1 MALGITRKLNEEI
14 VFRDVITGL
23 EVVRF
28 IVSRIGRSEVKVD
41 IAAAN
46 HIHIVR
52 GEHMGNE
59 EKLKEHTAKRLE
71 VVQQNEVCEMEAA
84 AMQT

>member
-1 MALGITRKLNEEI
+1 MALGITRKLNEEL
-14 VFRDVITGL
+14 VFRDVITGQ

-28 IVSRIGRSEVKVD
+28 VISRIGRSEVKVD

-46 HIHIVR
+46 HIHVVR
-52 GEHMGNE
+52 GEHMSNV
-59 EKLKEHTAKRLE
+59 EKLKEHAAKRLE
-71 VVQQNEVCEMEAA
+71 VVRQSEAYEMEAA